1 VRILRFENA
10 CPILW
15 SVTNEDDESSEE
27 EPAVK
32 LANVRL
38 LVSDFPASY
47 AFWRDVMQLPVAYGP
62 ETPNAPA
69 GYAYLT
75 LGDSGIELFNRDGF
89 AQAIGQAPTPAP
101 ASGQMVI
108 VLKVDDVDATY
119 AALTGRGAPSVAV
132 PQDRPEWGARTAHI
146 SDSDGNLI
154 ELYIPLGGS

>member
-1 VRILRFENA
+1 M
-10 CPILW
+10 
-15 SVTNEDDESSEE
+15 
-27 EPAVK
+27 K

-101 ASGQMVI
+101 ASGQVVL
-108 VLKVDDVDATY
+108 VLKVDHVDATY
-119 AALTGRGAPSVAV
+119 ADRTGRGAPSIAA
-132 PQDRPEWGARTAHI
+132 PRDRPEWGARTAHI
-146 SDSDGNLI
+146 SDPDGNLI
-154 ELYIPLGGS
+154 ELYAPLAANA